1 MFIIYL
7 PVIWI
12 CMHFTN
18 DIWYFVDDYDIPSDA
33 DSDISEISKV
43 STISVR
49 STQSEKPHRK
59 FRWENLHVFYLKS
72 NSYISALSVLLLI

>member
-1 MFIIYL
+1 MIY
-7 PVIWI
+7 IY
-12 CMHFTN
+12 TG
-18 DIWYFVDDYDIPSDA
+18 IWYFVDDYDIPSDA

-59 FRWENLHVFYLKS
+59 FR
-72 NSYISALSVLLLI
+72 

>member
-1 MFIIYL
+1 MFIQFKYACILNNDIY
-7 PVIWI
+7 
-12 CMHFTN
+12 
-18 DIWYFVDDYDIPSDA
+18 IWYFVDDYDIPSDA

-59 FRWENLHVFYLKS
+59 FR
-72 NSYISALSVLLLI
+72 